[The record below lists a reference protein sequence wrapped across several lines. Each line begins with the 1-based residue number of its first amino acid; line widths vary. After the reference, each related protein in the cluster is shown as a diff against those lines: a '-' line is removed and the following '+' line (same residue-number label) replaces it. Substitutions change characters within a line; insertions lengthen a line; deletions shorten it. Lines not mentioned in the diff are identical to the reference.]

1 MVPRQLQ
8 RRGCKLCQTTTTT
21 SQTTPTLSF
30 VDISSS
36 SSLLPTTSH
45 NATSPVPYSSLP
57 PPLLPPSS
65 SLRKKLASHRI
76 TRRNLP
82 RFELLTPASHASSS
96 LISSLSG
103 GGGGN
108 GDHRTFQGHLLSLSP
123 PQPSSSGSL
132 FSAAPPTFTTEP
144 YGSVRLSNLY
154 GGIVPCGVAFG
165 GGSGPLE
172 KIYWE
177 VRDARTSAASSSSF
191 SSDGFSP
198 ASDIPGLRETR
209 ADGSLAF
216 YPFSGEGALQAAEL
230 HNAHYRCV
238 AVTAAGRLASR
249 SILVTLVYEKPSI
262 VVRSYD
268 ATVSEGNDALLKC
281 SVSSELYEV
290 VAWHTDDGEIFLPFG
305 ASTT

>member
-1 MVPRQLQ
+1 MPY
-8 RRGCKLCQTTTTT
+8 
-21 SQTTPTLSF
+21 SSSF
-30 VDISSS
+30 SSS
-36 SSLLPTTSH
+36 SSLLH
-45 NATSPVPYSSLP
+45 FISLP

-132 FSAAPPTFTTEP
+132 FSSAPPTFTTEP

-177 VRDARTSAASSSSF
+177 VRDARTSAASSSF

-249 SILVTLVYEKPSI
+249 SILVTLGKSSFVDI
-262 VVRSYD
+262 IWGFVD
-268 ATVSEGNDALLKC
+268 LDLLL
-281 SVSSELYEV
+281 SFGLF
-290 VAWHTDDGEIFLPFG
+290 FLSP
-305 ASTT
+305 A

>member
-1 MVPRQLQ
+1 MSIAEPACVDKHFTFFAL
-8 RRGCKLCQTTTTT
+8 L
-21 SQTTPTLSF
+21 LIF
-30 VDISSS
+30 VHLFFFADISSS
-36 SSLLPTTSH
+36 SSLLPTASH
-45 NATSPVPYSSLP
+45 NATSPVPYSSSFSSSSSLLHFISP
-57 PPLLPPSS
+57 PPPPSS

-132 FSAAPPTFTTEP
+132 FAAAPPTFTTEP

-177 VRDARTSAASSSSF
+177 VRDARTSAASSSAF
-191 SSDGFSP
+191 SSAGDGFSP

-249 SILVTLVYEKPSI
+249 SILVTLGK
-262 VVRSYD
+262 
-268 ATVSEGNDALLKC
+268 
-281 SVSSELYEV
+281 
-290 VAWHTDDGEIFLPFG
+290 
-305 ASTT
+305 